1 MADRR
6 FLGVRRGLF
15 FLVGTSKTKSSHR
28 LQRDLGRERRC
39 KAQVK
44 KRSRLGPQGSIFGQI
59 AAGLAHD
66 PHRPPLRHLAA
77 AGTQEEIVHR
87 CRIADRPLPN
97 SPPVV

>member
-59 AAGLAHD
+59 AAGLTHQ
-66 PHRPPLRHLAA
+66 PYGGCRTSPLCESRQKFLFP
-77 AGTQEEIVHR
+77 TF
-87 CRIADRPLPN
+87 
-97 SPPVV
+97 